1 MTKFYPIALLGVFL
15 STPALAQDAADQAD
29 YSYAVG
35 LKIAERMLLQG
46 NDDSISLPE
55 LGRAIYD
62 ALSGN
67 ETRMTLEDAEAL
79 LLAEETRLHAQAAA
93 KAETEGKAWRDEF
106 AARDGVR
113 RTDSGL
119 LIAVIESG
127 DADGESPGASDEVVV
142 HYEGRLIDDSVFDSS
157 YARNEPATFPVG
169 GVIPGWQEALA
180 LMRPGDKWTVVIP
193 PDLAYG
199 EIGTGGGRIG
209 PNATLVFDMHLL
221 EIK

>member
-1 MTKFYPIALLGVFL
+1 MIKIYSAALIGALLAA
-15 STPALAQDAADQAD
+15 PALAQETASKED
-29 YSYAVG
+29 YSYALG
-35 LKIAERMLLQG
+35 LKIAERMLLQAG
-46 NDDSISLPE
+46 DDSVSLPE
-55 LGRAIYD
+55 LGRAVYD

-67 ETRMTLEDAEAL
+67 ETRMTLDDAEAL
-79 LLAEETRLHAQAAA
+79 LLAEQTRLQAETAA
-93 KAETEGKAWRDEF
+93 KAEAEGEAWREAF

-127 DADGESPGASDEVVV
+127 DEAGESPSTSDEVVV
-142 HYEGRLIDDSVFDSS
+142 HYEGRLIDNSVFDSS

-221 EIK
+221 EVK